1 MKASQEI
8 LEPSDDLDYS
18 INKPNLHFT
27 LSPPQM
33 TLEDLDLFLMER
45 NLSFSDRYVLFQ
57 SVEQIFYD
65 LIPQGN

>member
-18 INKPNLHFT
+18 TLNNKPNLHFT

-45 NLSFSDRYVLFQ
+45 NLSFSDRYVPIH
-57 SVEQIFYD
+57 SVERTFYD
-65 LIPQGN
+65 LIP